1 MGHAQTIFPAQRR
14 KGAKRCRITKR
25 LFLRLCAAVSLGL
38 VIVIIAFRFSVRA
51 NGDDVPALVEA
62 ALYTRQE
69 FFGAQAIV
77 PYPTA
82 EARNRLEDLRVKYPD
97 NPQIY
102 LKLSQLDEKL
112 GNEERALQEMRSFV
126 EHEPDKL
133 KGLETMTEFLHRRAQ
148 FAAEAE
154 SLERMLHVAPPEQR
168 VQVFRRLMQLAQAHL
183 LEKYLTPR
191 FYEQA
196 INDNPSAYAIVEQY
210 QQKLIDDHDYDKA
223 LALVRQNKDR
233 FPQHRDQLIAIEAS
247 LLEDT
252 GRVKQAEAVYKQSFD
267 PFWSS
272 ELSAHFYTFLRVHDR
287 FRAYG
292 HELREAFR
300 RDPAN
305 FDAALRLLD
314 YSKEAGDARP
324 DVFVQLE
331 KTRAAR
337 HINWTQDELIT
348 ITRLLLE
355 QGYGEAASRFLYT
368 LYLQGDM
375 KPGSKLRARVLY
387 QLFEILSDAGN
398 QRLSL
403 TRGDLKFY
411 QDIATADPHPG
422 MMGGVLSLIL
432 SDTDPRQE
440 LAVEEER
447 AVQHFNR
454 AAAYRIFTAYKQENP
469 TAPQLAQMYL
479 DIVRHY
485 TATKDLDVASQTLAE
500 FEQRY
505 TDAQAFPEVALK
517 LTDAYIATE
526 NYDAERALY
535 ARMLDYLGH
544 HRAKGEPLFARPE
557 PSADQNQQALNALSE
572 PTTVT
577 PSVTAYPP
585 ISNQGTNYTT
595 TPPSEDS
602 YHDESSSFSDQ
613 LTSSTSED
621 EEDEN
626 QVNYETVLQRYVAS
640 LAKDNRTSDILA
652 LYSSEIKKYPG
663 EQALYEQMLQWL
675 GQTNMVDEQLRVYQ
689 EALHAFPSTTWN
701 DRLARWY
708 VRQQRTKE
716 FEALSRELIAKV
728 DDAEAEQYLKEF
740 IDSKVTSFDSQ
751 LYLALYTVA
760 HQRFPHNLDFVKGL
774 LRFYS
779 EHQQWEQWRTLVA
792 EYYFESQECRA
803 AFLTHLASHAE
814 LREYLTRARAALGQ
828 STDSQALL
836 PYKLFRA
843 DASAQLSNFEEAID
857 AYRELNR
864 LYPNSPE
871 FAERLI
877 NFTRSFGQH
886 NRRFLEESAA
896 ISRSFADASP
906 SIAAYRVRA
915 GEVQAELGDYT
926 KARAEWEQLIPL
938 ARGDHDAYLD
948 TATIYWDYFQY
959 DDALRTIRR
968 LRQQAKDETL
978 YAFQAAVILEDKHQL
993 REALSE
999 YVKALRSTDS
1009 YEQDTYRASKR
1020 LVTLSRQSGV
1030 SNQIAAA
1037 FTEERRRDN
1046 DDGFILDYADFL
1058 DRAKRWPE
1066 AARLLR
1072 DAVARSN
1079 SQDFLRGARS
1089 LFNDHADVAG
1099 QVAALQRLIVTAP
1112 DRRADIARRFTLAEL
1127 YSKNHQPSQAGGV
1140 LRTLVQ
1146 RYPTNYGVLTES
1158 ADSCWRLGLRS
1169 NSLAILQ
1176 SGMQRGLGK
1185 FHYLFGRKLAARHV
1199 EMQNLTAAQV
1209 VLEKLNSEDRLNTDV
1224 FHELA
1229 KVYVQTGNQ
1238 QKLRTA
1244 FNANIEAIKQQDI
1257 DTREIRFQ
1265 VASLRKEMIEAFTLL
1280 KDYSSAIEQ
1289 HIEIINRDPDDEQY
1303 VDDAINYVRRYGGG
1317 DTLLN
1322 YYQRVA
1328 REAYKNYRWNV
1339 VLARVYDA
1347 KGDLVSA
1354 ARQYRAALDNQP
1366 EMTELYDSLADVYT
1380 RATDYD
1386 SALAALRKAQELSN
1400 DDPQYTKQV
1409 VALLEKAGRHQEAEV
1424 ERRKLPQEEIKKL
1437 SVSDQFAEAARLRA
1451 SNVISAVANYR
1462 NAFNAFAADPF
1473 KNELKSSD
1481 IVGYVQTVRSQEGLD
1496 QIMLRLW
1503 DLRGRLIAEAEK
1515 PNSANAGKANELL
1528 GTLDG
1533 AITEG
1538 IGGVAVER
1546 ATSDE
1551 RAALFKFI
1559 DEHTKTTLSKGVDSS
1574 STLALLRNLSKR
1586 AGFGSIEEQVLIA
1599 LKERDFSLR
1608 DWPSYQSDLR
1618 NLINFYDERGG
1629 YQTILNLLET
1639 EHARV
1644 PNSINFEFASFIA
1657 TNARLVGDNGRELQ
1671 ALREN
1676 YRRPIEIQGQ
1686 LLPPQDPLVERYL
1699 EVLWANGESGRSELL
1714 SCAQHSTPHQLQLI
1728 AFLLRKADK
1737 ELAHVAIENS
1747 PLPAVWKSSRNAE
1760 VSLALNEFGEGGE
1773 KYFGSA
1779 LNFRPIG
1786 ELVKQTPDTKE
1797 QLVGDDWYRLAQ
1809 SYGRWLYLSAQPEQ
1823 KLKSRSFLP
1832 AMIENRPGDS
1842 NAQERL
1848 GRWYLE
1854 QKDFAL
1860 AKQHL
1865 ILAHDA
1871 EPGDRSILADLGTA
1885 YFLSGDARKGN
1896 ELWDEIINRS
1906 DSVGDHVLYVETL
1919 IKHQLNEQARLRVTP
1934 YLTATL
1940 KIDRKQYDSAERKQ
1954 QLADLGNLIKLL
1966 ARSFS
1971 TVESSEVQLTPALEA
1986 KKAKFFA
1993 QLCAAAPENQF
2004 LPEFLLR
2011 NSLVS
2016 RHQAGPFY
2024 EMLIK
2029 RSEGLS
2035 SYDHDYAYA
2044 GLINSS
2050 FDDSTVEYALDQE
2063 TDYKRSEPESDKLK
2077 WEREYLDYLIEQ
2089 HQTAPA
2095 RQLIATIEAQIKWR
2109 YARPVWLCFASLRLD
2124 VRDGRVVQA
2133 MSELQRLVG
2142 IETRPDPSET
2152 RAPSIERLNEAA
2164 ALLRDEGRSE
2174 DARSLLEAAY
2184 ARELAL
2190 GHFESTYF
2198 AGLARLAFEE
2208 GDKTLALKWLQLMI
2222 DLTKADRNEETA
2234 VAIAAMPLVAKH
2246 SDQTAGSSSTQES
2259 TAIDPATALQ
2269 LAAEM
2274 CGEFDELETA
2284 LAFRQQLLI
2293 ESPNDEQNQIELVR
2307 LLGVNGKVN
2316 DAVQNL
2322 ADIIGNRTL
2331 TRNTR
2336 WTAVYLAPELIAQ
2349 NPSLWTKLRDRVR
2362 TVSPND
2368 SEMNVALE
2376 AVALNSAGQ
2385 ISEAVKLLDWGDNA
2399 SLSSLRAI
2407 IEKKAGLSGDSRD
2420 SFTRALIDSND
2431 SGAWQSFAFVEDEP
2445 LEQIVA
2451 LYLKDNQ
2458 PVAALKMAERVV
2470 AFQPKKDQQD
2480 QAAVSVARYQ
2490 TLFQRAEER
2499 RRMSREN
2506 LLELLSI
2513 AAEQLGDLNR
2523 ATELEQLRLAL
2534 LIKQSDRDTAL
2545 ARLDHLREVR
2555 DGAQPRKL
2563 SLVIDQRL
2571 VGTS

>member
-1 MGHAQTIFPAQRR
+1 MAHTRRLFLTQRR
-14 KGAKRCRITKR
+14 KGVKRYCVS
-25 LFLRLCAAVSLGL
+25 CAVVLLGL
-38 VIVIIAFRFSVRA
+38 VIGLVALRFSARA
-51 NGDDVPALVEA
+51 ENADDIGA
-62 ALYTRQE
+62 ALYTRHE

-82 EARNRLEDLRVKYPD
+82 EARNRLADVRAKYPD
-97 NPQIY
+97 NAQIY

-112 GNEERALQEMRSFV
+112 GNEEPALQEMRAFV

-133 KGLETMTEFLHRRAQ
+133 KALETMVEFLDRRAQ
-148 FAAEAE
+148 FPAEAE

-168 VQVFRRLMQLAQAHL
+168 VEVFRRLMQLAETHL

-191 FYEQA
+191 FYEQT
-196 INDNPSAYAIVEQY
+196 INDNPAAYEIVEQY
-210 QQKLIDDHDYDKA
+210 QQKLIDNGDNYKA
-223 LALVRQNKDR
+223 LTLVRQNKDH
-233 FPQHRDQLIAIEAS
+233 FPQHRDQLIALEAS
-247 LLEDT
+247 LLE
-252 GRVKQAEAVYKQSFD
+252 GMGQVKQAEEVYKQPFD

-272 ELSAHFYTFLRVHDR
+272 ELAANFYKFLRIHDR

-292 HELREAFR
+292 HELREAFQR
-300 RDPAN
+300 NPADFN
-305 FDAALRLLD
+305 AALRLLD
-314 YSKEAGDARP
+314 YSKESGDARP

-331 KTRAAR
+331 KTRASR

-348 ITRLLLE
+348 VTRLLLE

-432 SDTDPRQE
+432 SDTEPKQE

-447 AVQHFNR
+447 AVAHFNR
-454 AAAYRIFTAYKQENP
+454 AAAYRIFTAYKKENP
-469 TAPQLAQMYL
+469 TAPELAQMYL
-479 DIVRHY
+479 DIVRLY
-485 TATKDLDVASQTLAE
+485 TAGKNLDVASQTLAE

-505 TDAQAFPEVALK
+505 TDAPQFPEVALK
-517 LTDAYIATE
+517 LADAYIVTE
-526 NYDAERALY
+526 KYDAERALY
-535 ARMLDYLGH
+535 ARILDYLGR
-544 HRAKGEPLFARPE
+544 HRAKNAPLIPRPA
-557 PSADQNQQALNALSE
+557 PGADQNQQTLNALSE
-572 PTTVT
+572 PTTVK
-577 PSVTAYPP
+577 PSVVAYPP
-585 ISNQGTNYTT
+585 ISNPGIDNTITAPN
-595 TPPSEDS
+595 ENS
-602 YHDESSSFSDQ
+602 YHSEASSFSDQ
-613 LTSSTSED
+613 LTPDDKD
-621 EEDEN
+621 EVVD
-626 QVNYETVLQRYVAS
+626 YETILQRYVAS
-640 LAKDNRTSDILA
+640 LAKDDRTSDILA
-652 LYSSEIKKYPG
+652 LYSSEIKKYPS
-663 EQALYEQMLQWL
+663 EQVLYEQMLQWL

-689 EALHAFPSTTWN
+689 EALRAFPSTTWN

-708 VRQQRTKE
+708 VRQQRAKE
-716 FEALSRELIAKV
+716 FETLSRDLIAKV
-728 DDAEAEQYLKEF
+728 DDAEAEKYLKEF
-740 IDSKVTSFDSQ
+740 IDSKVLSFDSQ

-760 HQRFPHNLDFVKGL
+760 HQRFPHNLNFVKGL

-779 EHQQWEQWRTLVA
+779 ENKQWQQWRALIA
-792 EYYFESQECRA
+792 EYYFESQECRDQ
-803 AFLTHLASHAE
+803 FLTHLASHGE
-814 LREYLTRARAALGQ
+814 LREYLSRARETLGR
-828 STDSQALL
+828 STDSEALL

-896 ISRSFADASP
+896 ISQSFADASP
-906 SIAAYRVRA
+906 SVAAYRVRA

-938 ARGDHDAYLD
+938 ARGDHDTYLD

-959 DDALRTIRR
+959 DDALRTIHT

-993 REALSE
+993 HEALSE
-999 YVKALRSTDS
+999 YVKALLSDSFENDS
-1009 YEQDTYRASKR
+1009 YRAKKR
-1020 LVTLSRQSGV
+1020 LVTLSKQPGV
-1030 SNQIAAA
+1030 SDQIAAA
-1037 FTEERRRDN
+1037 FVQERRRDN
-1046 DDGFILDYADFL
+1046 NDNCLLVYADFL
-1058 DRAKRWPE
+1058 DHAQRWPE

-1072 DAVARSN
+1072 DAVAHSN
-1079 SQDFLRGARS
+1079 SEDFLRGARS
-1089 LFNDHADVAG
+1089 LFNDHDDVSG
-1099 QVAALQRLIVTAP
+1099 QVAALQRLIVTAT
-1112 DRRADIARRFTLAEL
+1112 DRRADIARRLTLAEL
-1127 YSKNHQPSQAGGV
+1127 YSKHGQPPQAGGE

-1146 RYPTNYGVLTES
+1146 KYPTNYGVLSES
-1158 ADSCWRLGLRS
+1158 AELCWRLGLRS

-1176 SGMQRGLGK
+1176 SGMQRGIGK
-1185 FHYLFGRKLAARHV
+1185 FHYLFGRKLAARDV
-1199 EMQNLTAAQV
+1199 EMQNFSAAQA

-1229 KVYVQTGNQ
+1229 KVYVRTGNQ

-1244 FNANIEAIKQQDI
+1244 FSANIEAIKKQDI
-1257 DTREIRFQ
+1257 DTRQIRFQ

-1289 HIEIINRDPDDEQY
+1289 HIEIINRDPDDDEY
-1303 VDDAINYVRRYGGG
+1303 VDEAINYVRRYGTG

-1322 YYQRVA
+1322 YYQRIA
-1328 REAYKNYRWNV
+1328 RGAYKNYRWNV
-1339 VLARVYDA
+1339 VLARIYDA
-1347 KGDLVSA
+1347 KGDFANA
-1354 ARQYRAALDNQP
+1354 ARQYDVALDNQP

-1380 RATDYD
+1380 RAKDYD
-1386 SALAALRKAQELSN
+1386 AALGALRKAQELSN
-1400 DDPQYTKQV
+1400 DDPRYTTQV
-1409 VALLEKAGRHQEAEV
+1409 VALLEKAGRHAEAEV

-1437 SVSDQFAEAARLRA
+1437 SVSDQFAEAARLRSTNLVDA
-1451 SNVISAVANYR
+1451 LANYR
-1462 NAFNAFAADPF
+1462 NAFNAFSANPF

-1481 IVGYVQTVRSQEGLD
+1481 VVGYVQTVRSQERLD
-1496 QIMLRLW
+1496 QIMQRLW
-1503 DLRGRLIAEAEK
+1503 ELRGRLIAEAGK
-1515 PNSANAGKANELL
+1515 PKSPNAGKAKELL
-1528 GTLDG
+1528 ATLDG

-1538 IGGVAVER
+1538 IGGVAAER

-1551 RAALFKFI
+1551 LTALFKFV
-1559 DEHTKTTLSKGVDSS
+1559 DEQTKIVLSKDADSNG
-1574 STLALLRNLSKR
+1574 TLTLLRNLSKR
-1586 AGFGSIEEQVLIA
+1586 AGFGSIEEEVLIA
-1599 LKERDFSLR
+1599 LKEHDYAVR

-1618 NLINFYDERGG
+1618 NLIGFYDERGA
-1629 YQTILNLLET
+1629 YQTNLSLLDA

-1644 PNSINFEFASFIA
+1644 PNSINFDFASLIA
-1657 TNARLVGDNGRELQ
+1657 ATAHLVGDNARELE

-1676 YRRPIEIQGQ
+1676 YQKTVDAQ
-1686 LLPPQDPLVERYL
+1686 TQFVTSQDPLVERYF
-1699 EVLWANGESGRSELL
+1699 EVLWTNGESGRRELL
-1714 SCAQHSTPHQLQLI
+1714 SCAQHSTSHQLQLI
-1728 AFLLRKADK
+1728 AFLLHKEAK
-1737 ELAHVAIENS
+1737 ELAHVAIESS

-1760 VSLALNEFGEGGE
+1760 TSLALNEFDDSSE
-1773 KYFGSA
+1773 KYFASA

-1832 AMIENRPGDS
+1832 AMIENRPADS
-1842 NAQERL
+1842 NEQASL

-1871 EPGDRSILADLGTA
+1871 EPDDKTILADLGSA
-1885 YFLSGDARKGN
+1885 FFLSGDSRKAN
-1896 ELWDEIINRS
+1896 ELWDEIVDRS

-1919 IKHQLNEQARLRVTP
+1919 VKHKLNQQARLRVTP
-1934 YLTATL
+1934 YVTTTL
-1940 KIDRKQYDSAERKQ
+1940 KIELKQEQRYDSTERKQ
-1954 QLADLGNLIKLL
+1954 QFADFGNLIKIL
-1966 ARSFS
+1966 ARSFAS
-1971 TVESSEVQLTPALEA
+1971 VDSSEAQLTPALEA
-1986 KKAKFFA
+1986 KKATFFA
-1993 QLCAAAPENQF
+1993 QLCAAAADNQF

-2016 RHQAGPFY
+2016 RHEAGPFY
-2024 EMLIK
+2024 QMLIK
-2029 RSEGLS
+2029 RSQGLS
-2035 SYDHDYAYA
+2035 TYDHDYAYA

-2077 WEREYLDYLIEQ
+2077 WQREYLDYLIEQ

-2095 RQLIATIEAQIKWR
+2095 RQLIASIEAEIKWR

-2124 VRDGRVVQA
+2124 VREGRVARAVT
-2133 MSELQRLVG
+2133 ELQRLVG
-2142 IETRPDPSET
+2142 IESNPNSSET
-2152 RAPSIERLNEAA
+2152 KAPSIERLNQAV
-2164 ALLRDEGRSE
+2164 ALLRDEGRGE
-2174 DARSLLEAAY
+2174 EARLLLETAY

-2198 AGLARLAFEE
+2198 AGLARLAFER
-2208 GDKTLALKWLQLMI
+2208 GDKTLALKWLQLML
-2222 DLTKADRNEETA
+2222 DLTKPDRNEETA
-2234 VAIAAMPLVAKH
+2234 AAIAAMPLVAKH
-2246 SDQTAGSSSTQES
+2246 SGTASTEES
-2259 TAIDPATALQ
+2259 TPIDPAAALQ
-2269 LAAEM
+2269 VAAEM
-2274 CGEFDELETA
+2274 CGEFGELETA
-2284 LAFRQQLLI
+2284 LGFRQQLLV
-2293 ESPNDEQNQIELVR
+2293 ESPNDEQNQLELVR
-2307 LLGVNGKVN
+2307 LLGANGKQD
-2316 DAVQNL
+2316 DAIQNL

-2336 WTAVYLAPELIAQ
+2336 WQAVWLAPELVAQ
-2349 NPSLWTKLRDRVR
+2349 NSSLWTRLRDRVR
-2362 TVSPND
+2362 AVSPND

-2376 AVALNSAGQ
+2376 SLSL
-2385 ISEAVKLLDWGDNA
+2385 SSVKLLDGAQNA

-2407 IEKKAGLSGDSRD
+2407 IEKNAGLNQDSRN
-2420 SFTRALIDSND
+2420 SFTRALIQSKDSN
-2431 SGAWQSFAFVEDEP
+2431 AWQSFAFVEDEP

-2451 LYLKDNQ
+2451 LYLKENQ
-2458 PVAALKMAERVV
+2458 PVAALKLAERVA
-2470 AFQPKKDQQD
+2470 AFQPKKDEQD
-2480 QAAVSVARYQ
+2480 QAQLFVARYQ
-2490 TLFQRAEER
+2490 TLLQRAEER
-2499 RRMSREN
+2499 RRASHVNM
-2506 LLELLSI
+2506 LESLSI
-2513 AAEQLGDLNR
+2513 AAEQIGDLNR
-2523 ATELEQLRLAL
+2523 AYELEQLRLAL
-2534 LIKQSDRDTAL
+2534 LSKQSDRDLAL

-2555 DGAQPRKL
+2555 NGAQPRKL

-2571 VGTS
+2571 VGTIVGAALRGRPDRANQA